1 MGLYDHSDSKVYV
14 VTLENKSDLESFYSD
29 MESDGYQL
37 HLKRPI
43 SRSTEYYMNST
54 QAEDIRN
61 DSRVAAVEI
70 NEDDDPIREIIPFYD
85 EVNNTPYGFA
95 GDFEKSSFA
104 NNHDNNE
111 RQWGHLHSSG
121 STAERR
127 KGSWGHDNLKNVT
140 DNVEIFADGK
150 HVDVVIVDQ
159 PVSYDCDEWKSPTTG
174 QSRFVQYD
182 WFGELNGYV
191 SSIDDDGMSLPSGTY
206 PYHPN
211 SVNTTF
217 HGTHVAGTVAGQWYG
232 WAREANIYSLH
243 VNLGS
248 GFGTSLSSRL
258 VFDYLRAFHRH
269 KPINPLTGKKNPTVT
284 NHSWGSSYNIYSFF
298 ERSLTVN
305 DIQEIIVRGV
315 TYTSGNPGPSGW
327 TMDGIHKDFGVG
339 STQFRYNMDSTAS
352 RYDME
357 DAIEDGVV
365 CIAAA
370 GNNDQ
375 YSIHADP
382 TAPEYT
388 DWNNSVTFFL
398 PSPYSGTYTVYH
410 NRGFSPA
417 NAKGCITVGS
427 ISNLSNFSKSDFSNF
442 GPLIDVWAPGHMIH
456 SAWPDPSNIYSAS
469 GLNGAGYPDSKYGG
483 DNWRYPIS
491 GTSMASPQ
499 VCGIAAL
506 LATGKER
513 FTNSDVLGFI
523 QNNSYENDITFNVN
537 GGLFDDR
544 TCDGGANTL
553 YGGST
558 STSKEIKAINP
569 RNISG
574 LIDGWYKET
583 LKGHRRPSHSFSNAQ
598 MYPRTNNYYR
608 PRSESAYNT
617 YSITVTAASGN
628 YVFTGSDMT
637 NTYSNSTQPRIDVKQ
652 GDTIQFTINA
662 SDHPFWIKTS
672 QSTGTSNVYN
682 TGVTGNGTSA
692 GSEVVFNTGDGSG
705 SNYANAPVYDPINQ
719 KVVIAYQDLDNNSA
733 GTAVVGTVS
742 GTSISFSSEVEF
754 STDMVATVS
763 SAYDSNSGKVVIA
776 YNAHHASDPS
786 RGKAVV
792 GTVSGNTIS
801 FGTPVEFN
809 SSGSSPFTSTVYDPI
824 NQKIVIAYTDGGNSN
839 YGTAIVGTVSGNS
852 ISFGTPVV
860 YNNSLSTQSK
870 CTYDS
875 TNQKVVIA
883 YRDDGNSNIGGAVVG
898 TVSGTSIT
906 FGSPVVFNSG
916 TIGYG
921 PLGNVYDPI
930 NQKVVIAF
938 EDRTQNPS
946 SSGVGGA
953 VVGTVSGTSITF
965 GSTVIFNNIGGD
977 SISSTYD
984 SDSGKVVIAYRDFTD
999 ALYYGTAIVG
1009 TVSGNSIS
1017 FGSNLVFSN
1026 SQSDHSGST
1035 YDSTNGKVVIAYQSY
1050 DGTDYTG
1057 KSVVLTNN
1065 ITGNGTDNGSITWN
1079 TAGVPLGA
1087 YYYNCEYHSS
1097 MNGIIFI
1104 NA

>member
-37 HLKRPI
+37 HMKRPI
-43 SRSTEYYMNST
+43 SRNTEYYMNST
-54 QAEDIRN
+54 QAEDIRG

-70 NEDDDPIREIIPFYD
+70 NEDDDPIKEITPFYD
-85 EVNNTPYGFA
+85 EVNNTPYAFA
-95 GDFEKSSFA
+95 GDFEKSDFA
-104 NNHDNNE
+104 NEHGDNE
-111 RQWGHLHSSG
+111 RQWGQLHSSG
-121 STAERR
+121 SIAERR
-127 KGSWGHDNLKNVT
+127 KGTWGHDGTKNVS
-140 DNVEIFADGK
+140 DNVEIYADGK

-159 PVSYDCDEWKSPTTG
+159 PVSFDCAEWISPTTG

-191 SSIDDDGMSLPSGTY
+191 SSIDDDGLSLPSGTY

-211 SVNTTF
+211 SSNTTF
-217 HGTHVAGTVAGQWYG
+217 HGTHVAGTIAGQWYG

-248 GFGTSLSSRL
+248 GFGTPVSSRL

-284 NHSWGSSYNIYSFF
+284 NHSWGSSYNIYSLF

-305 DIQEIIVRGV
+305 DILSINVRGV
-315 TYTSGNPGPSGW
+315 TYTNGNPGPSGW

-339 STQFRYNMDSTAS
+339 STQFRYNSDNTGS

-365 CIAAA
+365 CIASA

-375 YSIHADP
+375 YSIHADT

-388 DWNNSVTFFL
+388 DWNNYVTFNL
-398 PSPYSGTYTVYH
+398 TGGSTYTISH
-410 NRGFSPA
+410 NRGSSPA
-417 NAKGCITVGS
+417 NSKGCITVGS
-427 ISNLSNFSKSDFSNF
+427 ISNLSDFRKSDFSNF
-442 GPLIDVWAPGHMIH
+442 GPLIDVWAPGDMIQ
-456 SAWPDPSNIYSAS
+456 SAWPNPANIYSAS
-469 GLNGAGYPDSKYGG
+469 GLNGVGYTDGKYGG

-558 STSKEIKAINP
+558 STSKEIRAINP

-608 PRSESAYNT
+608 PRT
-617 YSITVTAASGN
+617 VTLPTTFSITVTVASGQ
-628 YVFTGSDMT
+628 YLFTGNDRVATFS
-637 NTYSNSTQPRIDVKQ
+637 NTANPSINVKQ

-662 SDHPFWIKTS
+662 SGHPFWIKTT
-672 QSTGTSNVYN
+672 QTTGTGDAYN
-682 TGVTGNGTSA
+682 TGVTGT
-692 GSEVVFNTGDGSG
+692 
-705 SNYANAPVYDPINQ
+705 
-719 KVVIAYQDLDNNSA
+719 
-733 GTAVVGTVS
+733 
-742 GTSISFSSEVEF
+742 
-754 STDMVATVS
+754 
-763 SAYDSNSGKVVIA
+763 
-776 YNAHHASDPS
+776 
-786 RGKAVV
+786 
-792 GTVSGNTIS
+792 
-801 FGTPVEFN
+801 
-809 SSGSSPFTSTVYDPI
+809 
-824 NQKIVIAYTDGGNSN
+824 
-839 YGTAIVGTVSGNS
+839 
-852 ISFGTPVV
+852 
-860 YNNSLSTQSK
+860 
-870 CTYDS
+870 
-875 TNQKVVIA
+875 
-883 YRDDGNSNIGGAVVG
+883 
-898 TVSGTSIT
+898 
-906 FGSPVVFNSG
+906 
-916 TIGYG
+916 
-921 PLGNVYDPI
+921 
-930 NQKVVIAF
+930 
-938 EDRTQNPS
+938 
-946 SSGVGGA
+946 
-953 VVGTVSGTSITF
+953 
-965 GSTVIFNNIGGD
+965 
-977 SISSTYD
+977 
-984 SDSGKVVIAYRDFTD
+984 
-999 ALYYGTAIVG
+999 
-1009 TVSGNSIS
+1009 
-1017 FGSNLVFSN
+1017 
-1026 SQSDHSGST
+1026 
-1035 YDSTNGKVVIAYQSY
+1035 
-1050 DGTDYTG
+1050 
-1057 KSVVLTNN
+1057 
-1065 ITGNGTDNGSITWN
+1065 NGTDNGSITWN
-1079 TAGVPLGA
+1079 TANVPLGA

-1097 MNGIIFI
+1097 MNGTITV